1 MKKPAIL
8 FVLVVGVLIVAGSLA
23 LRASRAA
30 STPGGPA
37 PASAA
42 AAPAGAPAAMP
53 VAAPRVEDPKAV
65 YRVPLE
71 DSPARGPRDALVTI
85 VESVDFECPF
95 CKRVAPTLKQLAEA
109 YRGKVRFVFKSNPLS
124 MHRNA
129 LPAAALA
136 EEARAQGGDAKFWAL
151 HDALLEAP
159 TLDRP
164 ALERAAAHAGLAKG
178 GVRAALDGGK
188 YLDRIRR
195 DQNLLNALA
204 ASGTPAFFVNGRKLV
219 GAQPLEAFKA
229 LVDEELAKAE
239 ALVSSGVAPR
249 DVYARTVERGATAPV
264 LIARA
269 DVRPAAEVR
278 IRADDPARGGARA
291 PVTIVEFSDF
301 QCPFCARALPAIA
314 DAERAFGADVR
325 LVFKHLPLPFHPNA
339 TPAAIA
345 AEAAREQGKFWEM
358 HDLLFSHQQ
367 ELSEAAYDRFAR
379 ELGLDVERFQA
390 ARRAP
395 STAERVRADVASATA
410 AGVTG
415 TPTFLVNGELVLGG
429 GGLRAAVERQLQ
441 RARVAGR

>member
-8 FVLVVGVLIVAGSLA
+8 VVLAVGVLIVVGSLA
-23 LRASRAA
+23 LRAPRA
-30 STPGGPA
+30 STPGGSAPA
-37 PASAA
+37 PA
-42 AAPAGAPAAMP
+42 APAPAAMP

-95 CKRVAPTLKQLAEA
+95 CKRVAPTLKQLAET

-124 MHRNA
+124 MHRSA

-159 TLDRP
+159 TLDRA
-164 ALERAAAHAGLAKG
+164 ALERAAARAGLARRS
-178 GVRAALDGGK
+178 VAAALDGPK

-195 DQNLLNALA
+195 DQNLVNALGA
-204 ASGTPAFFVNGRKLV
+204 NGTPAFFVNGRKLV

-239 ALVSSGVAPR
+239 ALVSSGVAPK

-269 DVRPAAEVR
+269 EGRPAEVR
-278 IRADDPARGGARA
+278 IRADDPVRGDARA

-314 DAERAFGADVR
+314 DVERSFGADVR
-325 LVFKHLPLPFHPNA
+325 LVFKHMPLPFHPNA
-339 TPAAIA
+339 MPAAIA

-358 HDLLFSHQQ
+358 HDKLFAGQQ
-367 ELSEAAYDRFAR
+367 ALTDEAYERFAR
-379 ELGLDVERFQA
+379 ELGLDVERFRA
-390 ARRAP
+390 AERAP
-395 STAERVRADVASATA
+395 STAERVRGDVSSATA

-415 TPTFLVNGELVLGG
+415 TPTFVVNGELVLGG